1 MDLQALKSMT
11 RPQNAACATVSS
23 KTVLWD
29 SLTSMLEQP
38 QSANK
43 LSKFSVVVRRCGS
56 YTKENCRAIRNHRY
70 WNDTDRNDMICTCVN
85 ESVGTTRHWTT
96 FSDSILGSRTASIS
110 EEYWHQARA
119 DAVRICRVGFVQ
131 KIPKVGF
138 LQILIGYSYRIV
150 VIKLPFQGILN
161 FGTNQVCCSLAE
173 QTNEISPPNF
183 GQREVKVFVTLW
195 DGVISWCMQI
205 SSKGLGQGCHMMPR
219 IAHFYKQ
226 KRHKTTF
233 LEETRLIKQRRPSE
247 GKQTNGQAKCWA
259 GPIVCVLQI
268 AISFVLC
275 HLKPML

>member
-1 MDLQALKSMT
+1 MIWYAL
-11 RPQNAACATVSS
+11 A
-23 KTVLWD
+23 
-29 SLTSMLEQP
+29 
-38 QSANK
+38 
-43 LSKFSVVVRRCGS
+43 
-56 YTKENCRAIRNHRY
+56 
-70 WNDTDRNDMICTCVN
+70 VN

-150 VIKLPFQGILN
+150 VIKLTFQGILN

-195 DGVISWCMQI
+195 DGAISWWMQI

-233 LEETRLIKQRRPSE
+233 LEETRLIKQRRRPSE

-275 HLKPML
+275 HSKPVL